1 MINTKVLTQTVKIV
15 GNQVTA
21 LSHEECQVNYRPFGS
36 IKNLLSVKF
45 FCIFPAGMWGSAFA
59 ASLDDICLK
68 VVGIEL
74 SFLDSFKDVIKVVGK
89 NIHKNRWIFQKMA
102 DFVVITNN
110 MMQKCAVC
118 SFQD

>member
-1 MINTKVLTQTVKIV
+1 MA
-15 GNQVTA
+15 A
-21 LSHEECQVNYRPFGS
+21 LSHERWQLNYRPFGCTM
-36 IKNLLSVKF
+36 KNLLSVKF
-45 FCIFPAGMWGSAFA
+45 FHISPAGMWGSAFA

-68 VVGIEL
+68 VVGIGL

-89 NIHKNRWIFQKMA
+89 NTHESSWIFQKIA
-102 DFVVITNN
+102 DFVAITNN

>member
-1 MINTKVLTQTVKIV
+1 MNSTKVLIRTVRIV

-21 LSHEECQVNYRPFGS
+21 LSHEKCRVNYRPFGS
-36 IKNLLSVKF
+36 VRNLLSVKF
-45 FCIFPAGMWGSAFA
+45 FRIFPAGMWGSAFA

-68 VVGIEL
+68 VVGIGL

-89 NIHKNRWIFQKMA
+89 NIHKNSWVFQKMA

-110 MMQKCAVC
+110 MMQKCAIC